1 MGCIWA
7 TYLELAWGVFAAR
20 HVVNQMTKWAT
31 QYLRHSIS
39 DRLTSTMTRL
49 TSPRRI
55 GPETP
60 LREAPL
66 SPSAPI
72 SIHGQ
77 SGTQQ
82 PIIPKTPLSNDKST
96 RDLSSDLQNAN
107 AGLARTPLSD
117 HGESSAVQ
125 DTLAH
130 IFSSNVRHK
139 NKANEA
145 ATFASKSP
153 FPTKTPRIPWETIVP
168 IHIPFS
174 KTPILEK
181 TRETT
186 GTAQICGLVSSMPD
200 GPSSEKLQSHAF
212 TLMESAMQ
220 EKGPSC
226 HQKSSPDRSRVGGT
240 TTESESFVHDGQR
253 TISRSANE
261 PSSRKEGSGA
271 IPSPQKINAQTT
283 PTYSVFDPDDDDTS
297 PVSRKL
303 SEGQGILQ
311 EEKQTL
317 PPESDS
323 VEWTAGRPDLL
334 GSRGFR
340 YHDYRIHRK
349 MMWSW
354 TSVMF
359 GRLGARAEDADG
371 SICSEDTSDSEYVP
385 SELSDSEREDESEAA
400 SDSAQEEV
408 WESRSEEYSHRTR
421 RVGSD
426 SQSEYGISEYQDDG
440 ERSES
445 GNDSSE
451 YWESEDEYDGT
462 QDDSEYGSSDLWDDE
477 VDCDTVQTSSEGE
490 QNAYEDNV
498 DAGTEGST
506 HAGDEN
512 DRSFSNTGRNSRRH
526 HSQHGSLLRGTDLE
540 SLRSMAL
547 STLCGIEF
555 AELPLIQSAIQAMPE
570 SNLKMLTV
578 ALWCHCEFKPTA
590 SEIRGTLVRDINRC
604 SALKRGEEKDT
615 PRADP
620 ADFTFEE
627 LRCSPFKEKLTLWFA
642 DKDSDVDVHRRI
654 CKNLIRLTEAPY
666 CARVL
671 KYDGLENSCEFW
683 NRLGEEALRYVYDCK
698 VPQVPVFG

>member
-1 MGCIWA
+1 MACIWA
-7 TYLELAWGVFAAR
+7 THLELAWGVFAAR
-20 HVVNQMTKWAT
+20 HVVDRMTKWAT
-31 QYLRHSIS
+31 GTLRHSICH
-39 DRLTSTMTRL
+39 RITSTTARL
-49 TSPRRI
+49 PFPRET
-55 GPETP
+55 GPATP
-60 LREAPL
+60 LRQAPP
-66 SPSAPI
+66 SPPTLTSM
-72 SIHGQ
+72 HGQ
-77 SGTQQ
+77 SGDPQ
-82 PIIPKTPLSNDKST
+82 PITPGTPLPNDRSA
-96 RDLSSDLQNAN
+96 RDFSSDLQNAN
-107 AGLARTPLSD
+107 AESARTPLSD
-117 HGESSAVQ
+117 HDESSAVQ
-125 DTLAH
+125 DMPARS
-130 IFSSNVRHK
+130 FSSNERHK
-139 NKANEA
+139 NKANKA
-145 ATFASKSP
+145 ATFAPKPHFPIKSP
-153 FPTKTPRIPWETIVP
+153 SIPWEMIVP

-181 TRETT
+181 ARETT
-186 GTAQICGLVSSMPD
+186 GAAQTCGIVSSVSP
-200 GPSSEKLQSHAF
+200 GRSSKKLQCHAS
-212 TLMESAMQ
+212 TPMESATQ
-220 EKGPSC
+220 EEGRSY
-226 HQKSSPDRSRVGGT
+226 HQKSSPDMHRVVSAA
-240 TTESESFVHDGQR
+240 TESESFVHEGQR

-261 PSSRKEGSGA
+261 PSSHKESSGP
-271 IPSPQKINAQTT
+271 IPSPQKANAQTP
-283 PTYSVFDPDDDDTS
+283 PTYSVSDSDDGNTS
-297 PVSRKL
+297 PTSRKL
-303 SEGQGILQ
+303 SEGQESPQ
-311 EEKQTL
+311 EKKQTL
-317 PPESDS
+317 PSDS

-334 GSRGFR
+334 ESRGLR
-340 YHDYRIHRK
+340 YHDYRIRRK
-349 MMWSW
+349 VMWSW

-359 GRLGARAEDADG
+359 GRLRAKAEDADEP
-371 SICSEDTSDSEYVP
+371 ICSEDTSDSEYVP
-385 SELSDSEREDESEAA
+385 SEPSDTEREDESEAV
-400 SDSAQEEV
+400 SDSARGEA
-408 WESRSEEYSHRTR
+408 WESQSERNSHRTR
-421 RVGSD
+421 QVESD

-451 YWESEDEYDGT
+451 YWESEGEYDGT

-477 VDCDTVQTSSEGE
+477 VDCDIVQTSSEGE
-490 QNAYEDNV
+490 QNAYEDNA

-506 HAGDEN
+506 HADDEN